1 MSYRASCR
9 SRSQVS
15 VLALLLLSILLP
27 MVAGAQARQAR
38 SPEKDFI
45 RFTLKNGLEVLV
57 VENHLVPI
65 ATIELAV
72 RNGSFTEGPQYAGLS
87 HLYEHMFFK
96 GNAVYPSSEDL
107 LGVLGQLGASYNA
120 QTQEE
125 VVNYYYTLPVANLE
139 RGMEVMAQTVQTPKF
154 DTLELERE
162 REVVLG
168 EFDRHEANPF
178 FPFQH
183 ETAEAIWGDLITRKE
198 PIGQRPVIQTA
209 TPEKMRTIQKKYYI
223 PNNSLLIVA
232 GDVDSVQIHELA
244 QKYFSSWKQGPD
256 PFASNPPPHATPLTQ
271 NKFLA
276 VPAPG
281 ADLALAQYQW
291 HGPSIGIDN
300 MATYAADVFIF
311 ILTQPQSRFQRRLV
325 ESGIAQGANFHY
337 YTQRYVGP
345 ITASVSSTPEKI
357 RPAMEAL
364 WNEIQEFDS
373 PDYFTDEE
381 LETAK
386 ATLRMRALYESEST
400 SDWVHSL
407 SFWWSTAGLDYYTG
421 YLDNL
426 SKVTRADIQ
435 GYLKQYVLGK
445 PYVLGVSTNP
455 EALNRLNL
463 KAPEV
468 LK

>member
-1 MSYRASCR
+1 M
-9 SRSQVS
+9 S
-15 VLALLLLSILLP
+15 VLAFLLLSLIIP
-27 MVAGAQARQAR
+27 VAAGAQARQAR

-45 RFTLKNGLEVLV
+45 RFKLKNGLEVLV

-72 RNGSFTEGPQYAGLS
+72 RNGSFTEGPEYAGLS

-154 DTLELERE
+154 DTLELDRE

-183 ETAEAIWGDLITRKE
+183 ETAMALWGDLITRKE

-232 GDVDSVQIHELA
+232 GDVDSTTIYDMA
-244 QKYFSSWKQGPD
+244 QKYFSSWEPGPD
-256 PFASNPPPHATPLTQ
+256 PFATNPPPHAAPLTESR
-271 NKFLA
+271 FLT

-300 MATYAADVFIF
+300 AATYAADVFIF

-325 ESGIAQGANFHY
+325 ESGIAQGASFHY

-364 WNEIQEFDS
+364 WNEIQSFDS

-435 GYLKQYVLGK
+435 RYLKQYVLGK

-455 EALNRLNL
+455 EALARLNL